1 LEQQGTNQALIE
13 EEEKAWWFGVS
24 KRMSEVCLYRGQK
37 VPLGV
42 VLVAPVDGRVKLSI
56 YGIIRITISAFSIT
70 EKIGT
75 EGEQELGARPPDLGA
90 RPLSGPSMGPLYRAR
105 F

>member
-1 LEQQGTNQALIE
+1 
-13 EEEKAWWFGVS
+13 
-24 KRMSEVCLYRGQK
+24 MSGVCLYRGQK

-42 VLVAPVDGRVKLSI
+42 VRVAPVDVRAKLSI
-56 YGIIRITISAFSIT
+56 RGIIRITISAFSIK

-75 EGEQELGARPPDLGA
+75 EGEEELGARPLELGA
-90 RPLSGPSMGPLYRAR
+90 RPLSGPFVGPLLRAC

>member
-1 LEQQGTNQALIE
+1 
-13 EEEKAWWFGVS
+13 
-24 KRMSEVCLYRGQK
+24 MSGVCLYRGQK

-42 VLVAPVDGRVKLSI
+42 VWVAPVDVRAKLSI
-56 YGIIRITISAFSIT
+56 WGIIQITISAFSIT
-70 EKIGT
+70 EKIRT

-90 RPLSGPSMGPLYRAR
+90 RPLSVSSVGPLRRAC

>member
-1 LEQQGTNQALIE
+1 
-13 EEEKAWWFGVS
+13 
-24 KRMSEVCLYRGQK
+24 M
-37 VPLGV
+37 PLWV
-42 VLVAPVDGRVKLSI
+42 VRVTPVDVRAKLSI
-56 YGIIRITISAFSIT
+56 RGIIQITISAFSIT

-90 RPLSGPSMGPLYRAR
+90 RPLSGPSVGPL